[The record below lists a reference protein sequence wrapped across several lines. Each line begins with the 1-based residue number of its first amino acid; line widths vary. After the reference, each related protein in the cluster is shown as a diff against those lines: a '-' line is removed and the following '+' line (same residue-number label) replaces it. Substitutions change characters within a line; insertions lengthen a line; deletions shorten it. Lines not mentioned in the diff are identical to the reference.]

1 MTYKLRDYLGITSI
15 FVAIITTTITLTIWA
30 VPLFQFSL
38 RYLDVPSRVGISFET
53 IMDNYYILLKYLHLP
68 WIDTLSLPD
77 FAVSASG
84 AFHFYEVKLLFYI
97 NYGMLVLSL
106 IGSGFYLRKLK
117 QIAGFGRLRQ
127 VFKIAIFVPF
137 VLLFI
142 VAIDFDWLFVMFHE
156 IIFNNDDWLFNP
168 MTDPIINVLT
178 QEFFMYSFIYAFTL
192 LELFLVTGYFYFK
205 KKATDLN

>member
-15 FVAIITTTITLTIWA
+15 FLAILTITITLTIWA
-30 VPLFQFSL
+30 VPIFKFSL
-38 RYLDVPSRVGISFET
+38 NYLDIPSRVGISFDT
-53 IMDNYYILLKYLHLP
+53 IMENYYILLKYLHLP
-68 WIDTLSLPD
+68 WIDTLSLPN

-84 AFHFYEVKLLFYI
+84 AFHFYEVKVLFYI
-97 NYGMLVLSL
+97 NYGVLVLSL
-106 IGSGFYLRKLK
+106 IGSGLYLRKLK
-117 QIAGFGRLRQ
+117 QIAGFWRLQQ

-137 VLLFI
+137 FLLFI

-168 MTDPIINVLT
+168 MTDSIINVLT
-178 QEFFMYSFIYAFTL
+178 QEFFMYSFIYAFSV

-205 KKATDLN
+205 KKANY

>member
-1 MTYKLRDYLGITSI
+1 MTYKLRDYLGIMSF
-15 FVAIITTTITLTIWA
+15 FVAIITVTITLTIWA

-38 RYLDVPSRVGISFET
+38 THLDVPSRVGMSYEK
-53 IMDNYYILLKYLHLP
+53 IMENYYILLEYLHLP
-68 WIDTLSLPD
+68 WIQTLSLPD
-77 FAVSASG
+77 FPVSASG
-84 AFHFYEVKLLFYI
+84 AFHFYEVKQLFYI
-97 NYGMLVLSL
+97 NYGLLIASL

-117 QIAGFGRLRQ
+117 QTAGFWRLRK

-168 MTDPIINVLT
+168 STDPIINVLT
-178 QEFFMYSFIYAFTL
+178 QEFFMYSFIYAFSL
-192 LELFLVTGYFYFK
+192 LELFLVSGYFYFK
-205 KKATDLN
+205 KKTTY

>member
-15 FVAIITTTITLTIWA
+15 FLAILTITITLTIWA
-30 VPLFQFSL
+30 VPIFKFSL
-38 RYLDVPSRVGISFET
+38 NYLDIPSRVGISFDT
-53 IMDNYYILLKYLHLP
+53 IMENYYILLKYLHLP

-77 FAVSASG
+77 FAVSVSG
-84 AFHFYEVKLLFYI
+84 AFHFYEVKVLFYI
-97 NYGMLVLSL
+97 NYGVLVLSL
-106 IGSGFYLRKLK
+106 IGSGLYLRKLK
-117 QIAGFGRLRQ
+117 QIAGLWRLQQ

-137 VLLFI
+137 FLLFI

-168 MTDPIINVLT
+168 MMDPIINVLT
-178 QEFFMYSFIYAFTL
+178 QEFFMYSFIYAFSV

-205 KKATDLN
+205 KKANY

>member
-1 MTYKLRDYLGITSI
+1 MTYKLRDYLGITSL
-15 FVAIITTTITLTIWA
+15 FVAIITITITLAIWT

-38 RYLDVPSRVGISFET
+38 IYLDVPSRVGLSFEN
-53 IMDNYYILLKYLHLP
+53 IMENYYILLKYLHLP
-68 WIDTLSLPD
+68 WIETLSLPD
-77 FAVSASG
+77 FPVSASG
-84 AFHFYEVKLLFYI
+84 AFHFYEVKRLFYI

-117 QIAGFGRLRQ
+117 QIAGFWRLRQ

-156 IIFNNDDWLFNP
+156 IIFNNDAWLFNP
-168 MTDPIINVLT
+168 TTDPIIKVLT
-178 QEFFMYSFIYAFTL
+178 QEFFMYSFIYAFSL

-205 KKATDLN
+205 KKSAY